1 MAGLNFR
8 IYDFSDPDIQFGKI
22 IVNSLSFFICLPL
35 YMYCNQALVNI
46 NKKQEADVNMMVKE
60 MKIAQELQIEQ
71 QQLFESLEEGII
83 LIKENEISLKNSI
96 FD

>member
-1 MAGLNFR
+1 
-8 IYDFSDPDIQFGKI
+8 
-22 IVNSLSFFICLPL
+22 
-35 YMYCNQALVNI
+35 MYCNQALVNI